1 MDKPGKYLGNSTKF
15 SSARNIKA
23 EICAKYCFQFAIDL
37 ASVLARKKNK
47 ILQPHEYQS
56 WKIIRKSRNQH
67 KEQKMKG
74 KWEKYQVQKKK
85 LAEYQVTQKNR
96 HHRKEQQQKRTATKK
111 NRQKRTDITQKNRH
125 QIKEEQQKTTLQEYK
140 SLIKQQT
147 SVKRTK
153 NKRKQQ
159 KYQSPKK

>member
-1 MDKPGKYLGNSTKF
+1 MF
-15 SSARNIKA
+15 W
-23 EICAKYCFQFAIDL
+23 
-37 ASVLARKKNK
+37 LARKN
-47 ILQPHEYQS
+47 
-56 WKIIRKSRNQH
+56 RNQH
-67 KEQKMKG
+67 KEQKMEG
-74 KWEKYQVQKKK
+74 KWEKYQVQKKRNIRKKEKKK

-96 HHRKEQQQKRTATKK
+96 HHRKEQQLKRTATKK

-125 QIKEEQQKTTLQEYK
+125 QIKEQQQKTNLQEYK
-140 SLIKQQT
+140 SLIKQQP